1 MMPIPPDAP
10 LTMRLGARLGPEMI
24 ASVLVAAL
32 VVVAVGL
39 TLSGRRAVAVSPSE
53 VASAAPSVA
62 AVPSGSASSPTASAA
77 SSPSGP
83 SSPPSEAA
91 RAVVG
96 FVDRLATQRVALEQQ
111 AASRVTDAAAI
122 ADLLRNVNESLNLMD
137 GPLTQLAAEPG
148 TEDLVSRIRTMNEA
162 TRYVAG
168 RALQA
173 SITNAAAYKRGAVE
187 TVGALFPL
195 AGIRTELASLA
206 GE

>member
-24 ASVLVAAL
+24 ASVLVAAI
-32 VVVAVGL
+32 VVAAVGL
-39 TLSGRRAVAVSPSE
+39 TLSSRRGVTFTPSQ

-62 AVPSGSASSPTASAA
+62 AVPSGSALPTASAA

-83 SSPPSEAA
+83 SSPPSSPA
-91 RAVVG
+91 RALLE
-96 FVDRLATQRVALEQQ
+96 FVDRLATQRVALSQQ

-122 ADLLRNVNESLNLMD
+122 ADLLRNVIGSLNLMD
-137 GPLTQLAAEPG
+137 GHLTELAAEPG
-148 TEDLVSRIRTMNEA
+148 REDLVSRIRTMNEA
-162 TRYVAG
+162 ARYVAG

-173 SITNAAAYKRGAVE
+173 SITNAAAYKRGAEE
-187 TVGALFPL
+187 TVAAFAPL
-195 AGIRTELASLA
+195 AGIRAELASLA